1 MAQALLAAPAEVSR
15 SGCDRDTHLLCNNCV
30 IYRNRRIALG
40 TNPVLEHQ
48 TLHGLLSASALV
60 SRVSVL
66 VKKVFPKVSST
77 VEHLGNSGAKEA
89 ARTKPWPENSAAEE
103 ERFASTVVQSPP
115 SFSDGTNENSPSVP
129 DLNAVAEAM
138 TSPLPCTPSRE
149 NLHPFKGVLLTGHL

>member
-1 MAQALLAAPAEVSR
+1 M
-15 SGCDRDTHLLCNNCV
+15 
-30 IYRNRRIALG
+30 
-40 TNPVLEHQ
+40 
-48 TLHGLLSASALV
+48 
-60 SRVSVL
+60 
-66 VKKVFPKVSST
+66 KKVFPKVSST

-115 SFSDGTNENSPSVP
+115 SFSDGGGTNENSPSVP

-138 TSPLPCTPSRE
+138 TSLLPCTPSRE